1 MNNTQAATKTDW
13 ESLVESLR
21 MELQEYGGLCVLI
34 EKQQRAILKRN
45 MPEYMGLAEEIETQA
60 AATSGLRAEREQRV
74 REYAESL
81 GQPVDIEL
89 KRLIPAF
96 PEEAQ
101 PLLNALVDEINN
113 LIGKSSRRA
122 KQNHMLLARAM
133 QYTYELL
140 QQVSPQSQV
149 KTYGA
154 KGTSRIKPY
163 SSSSTINTSA

>member
-1 MNNTQAATKTDW
+1 MNNTQAAATTDW

-60 AATSGLRAEREQRV
+60 AATSGLRAEREQKV
-74 REYAESL
+74 RECAERF
-81 GQPVDIEL
+81 GQPVNTEL
-89 KRLIPAF
+89 KRLIPDF

-101 PLLNALVDEINN
+101 PLLSALVDEINS
-113 LIGKSSRRA
+113 LIGKSNRRA

-154 KGTSRIKPY
+154 QGTSKIRPY
-163 SSSSTINTSA
+163 SNSSSVNTSA